1 MGAKRKLRVEDQA
14 SDQEDPETQ
23 LSNSEGEEDPAAPE
37 TDTEKVP
44 AEELTLVERAPKAG
58 NDTPPAMMET
68 SVSTEAA
75 RAAEARFRR
84 LQEERSAAETA
95 CRRNLASRPRLLR
108 RFETL
113 LALAQR
119 YAIVREE
126 QAGWFTL
133 GWPIM
138 RRAAL
143 RLGDELRRQGAIER
157 AEDVFFL
164 TLSELLSR
172 VQDTTARSADE
183 SSDLRAVVSARWQEW
198 QRQRRLTPPLSLGKP
213 VGAQLIAGAVEAMRI
228 RTGPHGRVGQGGS
241 EATDAEQLIGMPAS
255 PGRATG
261 QVRIVRGLED
271 FDQFQAGEVLV
282 AQVTAPAWTP
292 LFERAA
298 AVITD
303 GGSVAAH
310 ASLVAREYGIPAVVG
325 AGDATARLHNGQ
337 QVTVDG
343 SAGIVEVGAY
353 AR

>member
-1 MGAKRKLRVEDQA
+1 VQSLDWVQPTA
-14 SDQEDPETQ
+14 
-23 LSNSEGEEDPAAPE
+23 GELAHDAQN
-37 TDTEKVP
+37 
-44 AEELTLVERAPKAG
+44 AG
-58 NDTPPAMMET
+58 NGASPEVSET
-68 SVSTEAA
+68 AVNVEASQ
-75 RAAEARFRR
+75 AAEARFRR
-84 LQEERSAAETA
+84 LQEERRAAEMA
-95 CRRNLASRPRLLR
+95 CRRILASRPRLLR

-133 GWPIM
+133 GWPVM

-143 RLGDELRRQGAIER
+143 RLGDELRRQGVIER

-164 TLSELLSR
+164 TLTELLAR
-172 VQDTTARSADE
+172 VQGDTAHRVDAA
-183 SSDLRAVVSARWQEW
+183 SDLRAAVMARWQEW
-198 QRQRRLTPPLSLGKP
+198 QRQRRLTPPLTLGKP
-213 VGAQLIAGAVEAMRI
+213 IGTQLIAGAVEAMRI
-228 RTGPHGRVGQGGS
+228 RTGPHGHVGQGGS
-241 EATDAEQLIGMPAS
+241 AATDAEQLIGMPAS

-261 QVRIVRGLED
+261 SVRIVRGPED

-325 AGDATARLHNGQ
+325 AGDATARLQNGQ
-337 QVTVDG
+337 RVTVDG
-343 SAGIVEVGAY
+343 SAGVVEVGA
-353 AR
+353 